1 MSDIGAPV
9 DLQVTAALARGK
21 PSAPNVKISDADQ
34 AAKVAKDFEAVFIN
48 EMLGQMF
55 EGIATDGPFGGGP
68 GEAIFRSMMI
78 DNYSKTIA
86 KQGGFGLSDAVKR
99 ELLHAQEN
107 VQ

>member
-1 MSDIGAPV
+1 VSDIGAPV
-9 DLQVTAALARGK
+9 DLQATTALAAAK
-21 PSAPNVKISDADQ
+21 PSIPKVTNAQQ
-34 AAKVAKDFEAVFIN
+34 ASKVAKDFEAVFIN

-86 KQGGFGLSDAVKR
+86 AQGGFGLSDAIKR
-99 ELLHAQEN
+99 ELLHAQEKP
-107 VQ
+107 Q